1 MLQVRDDMRLN
12 RRLIFTLFIV
22 LICLPACSSVNAVKI
37 IKHEIVVA
45 EYTADVSQS
54 TATVEGQAQNT
65 FLWPLGYCKICVT
78 FYDYA
83 GNSLGV
89 FSDSIERLESGQV
102 WNFSVALTGGD
113 AWKVAR
119 YDISVC
125 N

>member
-1 MLQVRDDMRLN
+1 MRLCG
-12 RRLIFTLFIV
+12 RLAPV
-22 LICLPACSSVNAVKI
+22 LLITVVCLQSCSPANAVKI

-45 EYTADVSQS
+45 EFTADVSQS
-54 TATVEGQAQNT
+54 TATVEGQAQNM
-65 FLWPLGYCKICVT
+65 LVWPLDNCKICVT

-89 FSDSIERLESGQV
+89 LSDSIGRLEPGKV
-102 WNFSVALTGGD
+102 WNFRVVLKGGD

>member
-1 MLQVRDDMRLN
+1 M
-12 RRLIFTLFIV
+12 FI
-22 LICLPACSSVNAVKI
+22 LLLCLPACSPVNAVKI
-37 IKHEIVVA
+37 IKHDIVVA
-45 EYTADVSQS
+45 EFTADASQS

-65 FLWPLGYCKICVT
+65 LLWPLDNCKICVT

-83 GNSLGV
+83 GNSLGL
-89 FSDSIERLESGQV
+89 FSDSIQRLEPGQV
-102 WNFSVALTGGD
+102 WSFSVALTGSD

>member
-1 MLQVRDDMRLN
+1 MRLGS
-12 RRLIFTLFIV
+12 RLAPV
-22 LICLPACSSVNAVKI
+22 LLIILLCLPACSPGNAVKI

-45 EYTADVSQS
+45 EFTADVSQS
-54 TATVEGQAQNT
+54 TATVEGQAQNM
-65 FLWPLGYCKICVT
+65 LVWPLDNCKICVT

-89 FSDSIERLESGQV
+89 FSDSIGRLEPGKV
-102 WNFSVALTGGD
+102 WNFRIALKGGD

-119 YDISVC
+119 YDITVC

>member
-1 MLQVRDDMRLN
+1 MDNMRLN
-12 RRLIFTLFIV
+12 KRAFLTLLILF
-22 LICLPACSSVNAVKI
+22 LCLPACSPVKAVKI
-37 IKHEIVVA
+37 VKHDIVVA
-45 EYTADVSQS
+45 EFTADVSHS
-54 TATVEGQAQNT
+54 TATVGGQAQNT
-65 FLWPLGYCKICVT
+65 FMWPLDNCKICVT

-89 FSDSIERLESGQV
+89 FSDSIERLEPGQV
-102 WNFSVALTGGD
+102 WNFSAVLTGGD

>member
-1 MLQVRDDMRLN
+1 MRLSN
-12 RRLIFTLFIV
+12 QLLLVLLILFI
-22 LICLPACSSVNAVKI
+22 CLTACSHVTAVKI

-45 EYTADVSQS
+45 EFTADVSQS
-54 TATVEGQAQNT
+54 TATVGGQAQNT
-65 FLWPLGYCKICVT
+65 FMWPLDNCKICVT

-83 GNSLGV
+83 GNSLGI
-89 FSDSIERLESGQV
+89 FSDNIERLEPGQV
-102 WNFSVALTGGD
+102 WNFSAVLTGGD